1 MRLLPLS
8 NDFVFKSIFAKN
20 EDLLLD
26 LLNSFPEFSGK
37 KQIRNLQVMNPELP
51 KSFKDDKLSILDIRA
66 EDISGNKFL
75 IEMQA
80 SHQAYFTKRVM
91 YYWSSAYSKAIRKGQ
106 NYDRLPRI
114 YSFNFTSFVLFQGQT
129 HFHSVFEV
137 KEKNNPE
144 ICLTEDLEIHI
155 VELPKLEKLLPELQS
170 NLEDWVFLLK
180 EAENLKESDM
190 KTLERK
196 NPKVKKAIS
205 ELKIL
210 SHDKKAR
217 ILYEERLKADLD
229 YNSGIQHAFSK
240 GKEEGEQ
247 IGIQKG
253 ELNSLYLSIE
263 MILETKFTSKGL
275 ALLPEI
281 KKIKDISVLRNILR
295 NALKAKD
302 LKEIKKAVR

>member
-1 MRLLPLS
+1 
-8 NDFVFKSIFAKN
+8 
-20 EDLLLD
+20 
-26 LLNSFPEFSGK
+26 
-37 KQIRNLQVMNPELP
+37 
-51 KSFKDDKLSILDIRA
+51 
-66 EDISGNKFL
+66 
-75 IEMQA
+75 
-80 SHQAYFTKRVM
+80 
-91 YYWSSAYSKAIRKGQ
+91 
-106 NYDRLPRI
+106 
-114 YSFNFTSFVLFQGQT
+114 
-129 HFHSVFEV
+129 
-137 KEKNNPE
+137 NPE

-240 GKEEGEQ
+240 GKEEGREE
-247 IGIQKG
+247 GREEG
-253 ELNSLYLSIE
+253 ELNSFYLSIE
-263 MILETKFTSKGL
+263 MALEAKFSSKGL

-281 KKIKDISVLRNILR
+281 RTIKDISVLQNILK
-295 NALKAKD
+295 AVLKAKD
-302 LKEIKKAVR
+302 LKEISSVIKKAR

>member
-1 MRLLPLS
+1 M
-8 NDFVFKSIFAKN
+8 
-20 EDLLLD
+20 
-26 LLNSFPEFSGK
+26 
-37 KQIRNLQVMNPELP
+37 
-51 KSFKDDKLSILDIRA
+51 
-66 EDISGNKFL
+66 
-75 IEMQA
+75 
-80 SHQAYFTKRVM
+80 
-91 YYWSSAYSKAIRKGQ
+91 
-106 NYDRLPRI
+106 
-114 YSFNFTSFVLFQGQT
+114 
-129 HFHSVFEV
+129 
-137 KEKNNPE
+137 
-144 ICLTEDLEIHI
+144 TEDLEIHI

-240 GKEEGEQ
+240 GKEEGREE
-247 IGIQKG
+247 G
-253 ELNSLYLSIE
+253 ELNSFYLSIE
-263 MILETKFTSKGL
+263 MALEAKFSSKGL